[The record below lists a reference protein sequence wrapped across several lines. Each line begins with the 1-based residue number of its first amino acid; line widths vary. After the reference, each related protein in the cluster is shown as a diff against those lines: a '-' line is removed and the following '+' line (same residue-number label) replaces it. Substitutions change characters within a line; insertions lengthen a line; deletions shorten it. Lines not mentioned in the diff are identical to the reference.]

1 MSRIYKLAV
10 VQLLNCLQN
19 GNSNVRHILNSGIS
33 LNLQFTHICRG
44 RKRYVSEGDGGRLKE
59 NGKNGHV
66 SSLTRSCS
74 GTGEMAGWNLFSNM
88 FMSRDTYV
96 GEVT

>member
-1 MSRIYKLAV
+1 MNRIYELAV
-10 VQLLNCLQN
+10 VQSLNCLRN
-19 GNSNVRHILNSGIS
+19 GNSDVQHILDSGIF

-66 SSLTRSCS
+66 SC
-74 GTGEMAGWNLFSNM
+74 
-88 FMSRDTYV
+88 
-96 GEVT
+96 